1 MMMFN
6 VIGESQA
13 AIRDGRIHSTAEDRR
28 LSWVHPWDV
37 AAVAAVA
44 LTAPGNEG
52 KTYDITGPESLSFD
66 DLAERLGRVLGQH
79 VTYERISDEEYR
91 RRLNERGFTDYE
103 VEHLVSRYRD
113 ALPTGYFD
121 IVSDAVPA
129 LTDAA
134 GTPFDEWVH
143 ENKELLSRGAAGS

>member
-66 DLAERLGRVLGQH
+66 DLAERLGRVLGQP

-91 RRLNERGFTDYE
+91 LRLAER
-103 VEHLVSRYRD
+103 
-113 ALPTGYFD
+113 TG
-121 IVSDAVPA
+121 
-129 LTDAA
+129 L
-134 GTPFDEWVH
+134 H
-143 ENKELLSRGAAGS
+143 RL